1 MIANKMKA
9 SRLLA
14 LLIVVLI
21 ISCIALVALNNGN
34 CDKANAESSLIETV
48 ASGENDY
55 SVYTDKVLPD
65 KIDKD
70 NLKNYVPIDK
80 FNTNG
85 TTVYN
90 GRNYGFIIYSNSGTN
105 HVLLFKEIYTP
116 HEDGDGYETTLK
128 VIYENSF
135 FRGIGNSLIY
145 AKSPYHFAL
154 ADIKFDNMIMD
165 SDSDNNILYKDYN
178 SNLDTGAYYTQV
190 RYENQFSYYDGR
202 LAGDT
207 FLAVV
212 SAAADVYGFV
222 ADIFNLKGGKFADAI
237 SGACTMVSDG
247 LLIYDISQTDNY
259 WVEHSTFDTD
269 IDFPLTR
276 QGQIEKYGSLKKDVR
291 IDVQADKN
299 EYLSGDNGG
308 GFARAI
314 YRIMNENRKD
324 YYINNRISF
333 DICRYNGAERHKVD
347 DAYIESVYSVTGT
360 KCDGYGGISELNE
373 TFNYYNYQRITPMI
387 TSNVFTF
394 KPKEIGKYNIIVPQ
408 GYYLSVNG
416 TPIVDNVVDVGEDG
430 CIIGLVKSSD
440 ANIGNML
447 YSRLLP
453 QDFYNGEI
461 AFTNLTIQK
470 NQYLNLNGLT
480 KVDDVVYCIERVNAA
495 NNDIYMLDAGTLID
509 DVDLYITDS
518 NLNVLSK
525 ATKKEGKLYVN
536 YPMKANSVYGVV
548 CVNRTG
554 SSLDLTVKKES
565 GMTIENR
572 PYSDV
577 EGLYYSFNPKYTQFY
592 NAVRATLYDENMNLV
607 SDIGDNAFLQA
618 GYNYYLLH
626 RGTGNI
632 SIELSEQTLH
642 ILNSINE
649 TLESQNSYNEMFNF
663 TPVVTA
669 RYTFADGTYD
679 VYDGNNVIAQN
690 VSQCILR
697 KDTRYLIIK
706 RQFGGYTKIYLDG
719 DELNEGTNNVDSTQP
734 YEVYKLNIAQKSRLD
749 IIIDNAGAI
758 TVYDA
763 ALNKIEY
770 DHGYLFEA
778 GTYYVIVE
786 NSGAYNITIEKYIQ
800 QVNLTFYVDGEV
812 YDDATGEK
820 YYYGEN
826 AALPVPVKERYDF
839 NGWKHNGKLVTNSQ
853 GVTYSELLEDEM
865 TLVADWTLRG
875 IVMEICLSNGA
886 SKWWDGSDITS
897 QNPGEVYIE
906 GQVIDLLVNMKSDFV
921 KTSDGK
927 KQGYFLQTFEYQ
939 KTGAVLGVDYYEF
952 TPIWQQER
960 YYIEFIAPYPQTYKT
975 SRAIEYGE
983 TISSSVFPSQ
993 AFQLDRNQQLYYLIG
1008 WKLSD
1013 SSGAI
1018 RFVQGGALTDLTPGY
1033 GSEFNYDSDGD
1044 NVFDSTLIRMS
1055 AAVEYVDYTVRINSV
1070 SHHVPLDGYN
1080 VGTLGSYGYT
1090 ESKYYGHNVYF
1101 TTPKADRNFSFG
1113 SVINVSDLT
1122 SYWTSGSRAVTV
1134 DLSLVDSEITV
1145 GLSYSHSGSGN
1156 QDTYRGSDGNVNIK
1170 DMYLRSYCFVNWTL
1184 DGNVITVL
1192 NYSNLGIR
1200 QYYSNVK
1207 GVTLS
1212 KTITANF
1219 TDRVNIRP
1227 TSGVTYTI
1235 NNAATYIDLSR
1246 FTLMVGMTFNIY
1258 ASAKEV
1264 TFVNGKC
1271 SDTRIIIYK
1280 RSEKLVLNF
1289 NNVNMQAKSNNS
1301 VIDAGNCSDLE
1312 IYSYNH
1318 VTLSAGEVNKEV
1330 SNAAIVCQNLS
1341 LMGQNININGGNQM
1355 GGYGIYG
1362 NAIHVSYAT
1371 AGIKCTDADKKLHVD
1386 ASKVV
1391 VHGGNGKTPILD
1403 IVAKDGTEVGEDGE
1417 VGCFGLNGSDGAVA
1431 IYFNGYVN
1439 VMLGSQLECFG
1450 GVGGNGCDG
1459 KKGGNGGPGSGVA
1472 IKSPGNG
1479 GDGGCG
1485 GDGGDG
1491 AKAIVCKS
1499 FTGNTSGL
1507 KDGKGGAGGI
1517 GGKGGAPGDPVTT
1530 IIGTKRGERGEDGD
1544 PGTPGQ
1550 TGESELA

>member
-1 MIANKMKA
+1 
-9 SRLLA
+9 
-14 LLIVVLI
+14 
-21 ISCIALVALNNGN
+21 
-34 CDKANAESSLIETV
+34 
-48 ASGENDY
+48 
-55 SVYTDKVLPD
+55 
-65 KIDKD
+65 
-70 NLKNYVPIDK
+70 
-80 FNTNG
+80 
-85 TTVYN
+85 
-90 GRNYGFIIYSNSGTN
+90 
-105 HVLLFKEIYTP
+105 
-116 HEDGDGYETTLK
+116 
-128 VIYENSF
+128 
-135 FRGIGNSLIY
+135 
-145 AKSPYHFAL
+145 
-154 ADIKFDNMIMD
+154 
-165 SDSDNNILYKDYN
+165 
-178 SNLDTGAYYTQV
+178 
-190 RYENQFSYYDGR
+190 
-202 LAGDT
+202 
-207 FLAVV
+207 
-212 SAAADVYGFV
+212 
-222 ADIFNLKGGKFADAI
+222 
-237 SGACTMVSDG
+237 
-247 LLIYDISQTDNY
+247 
-259 WVEHSTFDTD
+259 
-269 IDFPLTR
+269 
-276 QGQIEKYGSLKKDVR
+276 
-291 IDVQADKN
+291 
-299 EYLSGDNGG
+299 
-308 GFARAI
+308 
-314 YRIMNENRKD
+314 
-324 YYINNRISF
+324 
-333 DICRYNGAERHKVD
+333 
-347 DAYIESVYSVTGT
+347 
-360 KCDGYGGISELNE
+360 
-373 TFNYYNYQRITPMI
+373 
-387 TSNVFTF
+387 
-394 KPKEIGKYNIIVPQ
+394 
-408 GYYLSVNG
+408 
-416 TPIVDNVVDVGEDG
+416 
-430 CIIGLVKSSD
+430 
-440 ANIGNML
+440 
-447 YSRLLP
+447 
-453 QDFYNGEI
+453 
-461 AFTNLTIQK
+461 
-470 NQYLNLNGLT
+470 
-480 KVDDVVYCIERVNAA
+480 
-495 NNDIYMLDAGTLID
+495 
-509 DVDLYITDS
+509 
-518 NLNVLSK
+518 
-525 ATKKEGKLYVN
+525 
-536 YPMKANSVYGVV
+536 
-548 CVNRTG
+548 
-554 SSLDLTVKKES
+554 
-565 GMTIENR
+565 MTIENR

>member
-1 MIANKMKA
+1 MIANKTKA

-65 KIDKD
+65 KIDRTNIKE
-70 NLKNYVPIDK
+70 YIPVDK

-90 GRNYGFIIYSNSGTN
+90 GRNYGFVIYSSANTN
-105 HVLLFKEIYTP
+105 HVLIFKEIYTP
-116 HEDGDGYETTLK
+116 HTDGGGYDVTLK
-128 VIYENSF
+128 AVYQNAF
-135 FRGIGNSLIY
+135 FKSGNSILN
-145 AKSPYHFAL
+145 ANSPYKISLSNVRFNNYLFDAQMKNNYIDGSYDYKTDSGVYYIQSRYDNKLSYFNEKEAAMSAINIGASVVSLAIAVAFPPASAL
-154 ADIKFDNMIMD
+154 
-165 SDSDNNILYKDYN
+165 
-178 SNLDTGAYYTQV
+178 
-190 RYENQFSYYDGR
+190 
-202 LAGDT
+202 LAGAKVVYASAKVMASLTIEQGKYWEDT
-207 FLAVV
+207 TKCGIAL
-212 SAAADVYGFV
+212 
-222 ADIFNLKGGKFADAI
+222 
-237 SGACTMVSDG
+237 
-247 LLIYDISQTDNY
+247 
-259 WVEHSTFDTD
+259 
-269 IDFPLTR
+269 DFPLTR
-276 QGQIEKYGSLKKDVR
+276 QEQINKYNGLCKNVS
-291 IDVQADKN
+291 IDMENGAD
-299 EYLSGDNGG
+299 EYLASNGEY
-308 GFARAI
+308 ATASLRV
-314 YRIMNENRKD
+314 MNEGNQD
-324 YYINNRISF
+324 YYVYNNVSF
-333 DICRYNGAERHKVD
+333 DICRFSGIEHHNVTED
-347 DAYIESVYSVTGT
+347 CSIESVYSVTGT
-360 KCDGYGGISELNE
+360 NCNQYGQVKEQNE
-373 TFNYYNYQRITPMI
+373 TFEFDNYQRFTPMAK
-387 TSNVFTF
+387 TNAFNFV
-394 KPKEIGKYNIIVPQ
+394 PAQEGKYNIYVPSGYCLAIDGVPQ
-408 GYYLSVNG
+408 NDSEVCVDPNG
-416 TPIVDNVVDVGEDG
+416 CKVGIAPSIWQSIGDN
-430 CIIGLVKSSD
+430 
-440 ANIGNML
+440 L

-480 KVDDVVYCIERVNAA
+480 KVDDVAYCIERVNVA
-495 NNDIYMLDAGTLID
+495 NNDIYMLDVGTHID

-548 CVNRTG
+548 CVNRMG

-607 SDIGDNAFLQA
+607 SDSGDNAFLQA
-618 GYNYYLLH
+618 GYSYYLLH

-690 VSQCILR
+690 VSQCILQ

-719 DELNEGTNNVDSTQP
+719 DELKEGTNNVGSTQP

-875 IVMEICLSNGA
+875 IVMEICVSNGA

-939 KTGAVLGVDYYEF
+939 KTGAVLDVDYYEF

-993 AFQLDRNQQLYYLIG
+993 AFQLDRNQQLYYLMG

-1013 SSGAI
+1013 SSSAI

-1070 SHHVPLDGYN
+1070 SHHVPQDGYN

-1101 TTPKADRNFSFG
+1101 TTPKADKNFSFG

-1145 GLSYSHSGSGN
+1145 GLNYSHSGSGN
-1156 QDTYRGSDGNVNIK
+1156 PDTYRGSDGNVNIK

-1227 TSGVTYTI
+1227 TSGATYTI

-1371 AGIKCTDADKKLHVD
+1371 AGIKCTDADKELHVD
-1386 ASKVV
+1386 ASYVKVQ
-1391 VHGGNGKTPILD
+1391 GGNGMTPLMQIKMD
-1403 IVAKDGTEVGEDGE
+1403 DQTEMGKKGIEGYFGGDGG
-1417 VGCFGLNGSDGAVA
+1417 NGAVA
-1431 IYFNGYVN
+1431 IYFSGEVSVSNG
-1439 VMLGSQLECFG
+1439 SKLECI
-1450 GVGGNGCDG
+1450 
-1459 KKGGNGGPGSGVA
+1459 GGNGGNGGKGIAGGKGGPGRNGSVGVTT
-1472 IKSPGNG
+1472 IDPGNG
-1479 GDGGCG
+1479 GDGG
-1485 GDGGDG
+1485 D
-1491 AKAIVCKS
+1491 
-1499 FTGNTSGL
+1499 
-1507 KDGKGGAGGI
+1507 
-1517 GGKGGAPGDPVTT
+1517 GGAPGDTVTT
-1530 IIGTKRGERGEDGD
+1530 IWGNERKGSEGEKGKKGVAGEIGK
-1544 PGTPGQ
+1544 
-1550 TGESELA
+1550 SNLA